1 MAESEENLGTLNS
14 TLDKLVDEVVGLRT
28 ELADLKRI
36 NTSVL
41 QKYLVRKSTP
51 KETHYLFYDRK
62 RQKVDHENCMSWPP
76 ANGSGSPEAQGVFNY
91 TTDVLGHYQNVDWPY
106 ELVDIDDFDPT
117 GKHKHTNNLY
127 FLEPQFIFTSAF
139 KTCLNAL
146 PQEVQGWLRARQ
158 MALVFWFPHEGMNYY
173 QGFHSEGWLHHFHQQ
188 MRGHQLETAIC
199 YLVFGDMQA
208 EANYNRWLRT
218 RHGMDKTTFQFT
230 KVISY
235 DYFHCDYWKQYSER
249 TGVYVH
255 RLQNPKYMH
264 QNNYGSSELSGGFT
278 DHIIIPYEDFDASLL
293 ERAPNQV
300 IQDSYE
306 RCKPDEVLV
315 GVPTGAEKNKD
326 LICLNARP
334 RSHRPGLVAELHRL
348 GYTNDN
354 SYISFLSRG
363 DGVTN
368 DGTDR
373 PNTEWKQSMYNNR
386 DISAFTARHD
396 QSYISFFS
404 YDVQRE
410 YVYKFWKDRD
420 RVVADASPDAV
431 DKDDRLIASSM
442 YRDSFFS
449 LVSETL
455 FNDDPDALFLS
466 EKIYKPIAYRH
477 PFMVVGSMGT
487 LRHLRYLGY
496 QTFPE
501 MFDESYDQEY
511 DVRKRFD
518 LIVKNLERWKQL
530 SYDEKVLKYNS
541 VRDKLKHNFEVFKNA
556 RGTFEKETVGVLS
569 QLSSQ
574 SVDIHNV

>member
-1 MAESEENLGTLNS
+1 
-14 TLDKLVDEVVGLRT
+14 
-28 ELADLKRI
+28 
-36 NTSVL
+36 
-41 QKYLVRKSTP
+41 
-51 KETHYLFYDRK
+51 
-62 RQKVDHENCMSWPP
+62 
-76 ANGSGSPEAQGVFNY
+76 
-91 TTDVLGHYQNVDWPY
+91 
-106 ELVDIDDFDPT
+106 
-117 GKHKHTNNLY
+117 
-127 FLEPQFIFTSAF
+127 
-139 KTCLNAL
+139 
-146 PQEVQGWLRARQ
+146 
-158 MALVFWFPHEGMNYY
+158 
-173 QGFHSEGWLHHFHQQ
+173 
-188 MRGHQLETAIC
+188 
-199 YLVFGDMQA
+199 
-208 EANYNRWLRT
+208 
-218 RHGMDKTTFQFT
+218 
-230 KVISY
+230 
-235 DYFHCDYWKQYSER
+235 
-249 TGVYVH
+249 
-255 RLQNPKYMH
+255 MH

-530 SYDEKVLKYNS
+530 SYDEKVSKYNS